1 MSRCSRCCEAEDND
15 DKPRLPI
22 AGLSLWEPPG
32 FGDPN
37 MDERDTLDNCR
48 CKLGPANTFESR
60 LLDEV
65 VELIS
70 SSSSEASSSGCSAMR
85 DSRLDVGAAPSSKSC
100 AGSDV
105 IRGHQRP
112 SAAPSS
118 KSCAGSDGSIRLRP
132 SIICTQTQS
141 ERRPHARAA
150 REAMA
155 FSGPFEGHQRVI
167 RGPSAGH
174 SRAISGPFE
183 GHQRAIRGPSSMAKP
198 IRRPS
203 RGSLEGP
210 CTHLL
215 SRVRLMRYAI
225 RRIQWQSAHLLGCVR
240 LRIRHRLPP
249 FLLDFGRDLEK
260 LLLGRHLMR
269 DAIICTQTQSEFP
282 LDAIKHRSPRFA
294 RARARFACTGAAR
307 QYRLG

>member
-1 MSRCSRCCEAEDND
+1 
-15 DKPRLPI
+15 
-22 AGLSLWEPPG
+22 
-32 FGDPN
+32 

-60 LLDEV
+60 LRDEV

-85 DSRLDVGAAPSSKSC
+85 DSRLDVG
-100 AGSDV
+100 
-105 IRGHQRP
+105 
-112 SAAPSS
+112 AAPSS

-155 FSGPFEGHQRVI
+155 FSGPFEGHQRPI

-210 CTHLL
+210 CSHLL

-225 RRIQWQSAHLLGCVR
+225 RRIQWQSAHLLSCVR

-249 FLLDFGRDLEK
+249 FLIHFGRYLEE

-269 DAIICTQTQSEFP
+269 DAIICPQTQSEFP
-282 LDAIKHRSPRFA
+282 LDAIKHRSPRSA
-294 RARARFACTGAAR
+294 RARAKSACTGAAR

>member
-1 MSRCSRCCEAEDND
+1 MSRCARCCEAEDND

-37 MDERDTLDNCR
+37 MDERDTLDKCR

-100 AGSDV
+100 AGSD
-105 IRGHQRP
+105 
-112 SAAPSS
+112 
-118 KSCAGSDGSIRLRP
+118 GSIRLRP

-155 FSGPFEGHQRVI
+155 FSGPFEGHQR
-167 RGPSAGH
+167 
-174 SRAISGPFE
+174 
-183 GHQRAIRGPSSMAKP
+183 AIRGPSSMAKP

-210 CTHLL
+210 CSHLL

-225 RRIQWQSAHLLGCVR
+225 RRIQWQSAHLLSCVR

-249 FLLDFGRDLEK
+249 FLIHFGRYLEE

-269 DAIICTQTQSEFP
+269 DAIICPQTQSEFP
-282 LDAIKHRSPRFA
+282 LDAIKHRSPRSA
-294 RARARFACTGAAR
+294 RARAKSACTGAAR

>member
-1 MSRCSRCCEAEDND
+1 MRELGSLGWTDGGKADAIAISRRADRRDDPSSPGPCPDAQGAARRRITTTSRACRSRDFHYGS
-15 DKPRLPI
+15 PRGSVI
-22 AGLSLWEPPG
+22 QIWTRETRSITAGASSGRRTLSSLVSSTRW
-32 FGDPN
+32 
-37 MDERDTLDNCR
+37 
-48 CKLGPANTFESR
+48 
-60 LLDEV
+60 
-65 VELIS
+65 S
-70 SSSSEASSSGCSAMR
+70 SSSPR
-85 DSRLDVGAAPSSKSC
+85 H
-100 AGSDV
+100 
-105 IRGHQRP
+105 HQRRHRAGARP
-112 SAAPSS
+112 
-118 KSCAGSDGSIRLRP
+118 CATLASMW
-132 SIICTQTQS
+132 
-141 ERRPHARAA
+141 ERRLQARAA

-155 FSGPFEGHQRVI
+155 QSDCVPQSYALRRNQSGALMQEL
-167 RGPSAGH
+167 RGKRWPSAAH

-225 RRIQWQSAHLLGCVR
+225 RRIQWQSAHLLGRVR
-240 LRIRHRLPP
+240 LRIRYRLPP
-249 FLLDFGRDLEK
+249 FLLHFGRDLEE

-282 LDAIKHRSPRFA
+282 LDAIKHRSPRSA
-294 RARARFACTGAAR
+294 RARAKSACTGAAR